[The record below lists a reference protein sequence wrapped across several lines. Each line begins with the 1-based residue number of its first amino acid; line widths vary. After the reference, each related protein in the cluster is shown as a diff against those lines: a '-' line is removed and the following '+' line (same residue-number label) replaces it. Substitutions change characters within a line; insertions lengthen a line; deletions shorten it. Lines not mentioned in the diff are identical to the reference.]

1 MKKTTEVLS
10 EERKFL
16 RLCGKRYKD
25 LIRKKIDMTLN
36 DFKRIQCVLIAL
48 GLHSYEVYFSVK
60 LFPQFLNIVADEYEK
75 SSIYEREYF
84 SREDNIYASMD
95 QYKRYLHEFW
105 EQMPL
110 ESQKKKYRE
119 ELEVI
124 LW

>member
-1 MKKTTEVLS
+1 MKKTKEVLS

-60 LFPQFLNIVADEYEK
+60 LFPQFLNIVADGCEK
-75 SSIYEREYF
+75 HSIYVKEHF
-84 SREDNIYASMD
+84 SKEDNIYASMD
-95 QYKRYLHEFW
+95 QYATWLHEFW

-110 ESQKKKYRE
+110 ESQKKKYKVLIE
-119 ELEVI
+119 
-124 LW
+124 

>member
-1 MKKTTEVLS
+1 MKKTKEVLS

-75 SSIYEREYF
+75 SSTYEREYF
-84 SREDNIYASMD
+84 SREDNYFVDYKIYI
-95 QYKRYLHEFW
+95 K
-105 EQMPL
+105 
-110 ESQKKKYRE
+110 
-119 ELEVI
+119 
-124 LW
+124 